1 MNREIVKQKM
11 KELLDVDTKSLN
23 MRLPIALGKTQDGMI
38 CFRDLTSLHHL
49 LIAGAAGQ
57 GKTSC
62 LNGMI
67 ASLSKSSHWPE
78 IVSIS
83 AKGMYELC
91 HSNTIPLAKTEH
103 WDAMYTL
110 EKLNKEVE
118 IRLKLFKEEG
128 VRTLEEYQEKYMDY
142 ITLRYMVVIIDDYDH
157 LILSLSPN
165 YKHKMFGLIVNLAQ
179 KGSQVGVHL
188 IITTQ
193 KITYDIISGCLIANF
208 PARIAFRVDKE
219 YESRMILYQAGAEKL
234 DGIGKLIF
242 SYYDEF
248 FQLQG
253 ILT

>member
-128 VRTLEEYQEKYMDY
+128 VRTLEEYENKFLYY
-142 ITLRYMVVIIDDYDH
+142 PTLQYTVVVIDDFDL
-157 LILSLSPN
+157 LILSSN
-165 YKHKMFGLIVNLAQ
+165 YKHKMTNLIYHLAQ
-179 KGSQVGVHL
+179 RSSHVGIHL

-193 KITYDIISGCLIANF
+193 KLTYDIIPGCLIANF
-208 PARIAFRVDKE
+208 PARIAFRVDTE
-219 YESRMILYQAGAEKL
+219 YESRYILNQSRAEKL

-242 SYYDEF
+242 SRFGEF